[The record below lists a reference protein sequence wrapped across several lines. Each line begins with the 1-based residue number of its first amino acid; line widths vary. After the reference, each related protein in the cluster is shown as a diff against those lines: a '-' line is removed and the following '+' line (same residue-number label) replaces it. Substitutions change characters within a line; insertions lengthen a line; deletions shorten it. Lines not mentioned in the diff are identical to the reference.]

1 MTEKTKIKFHVMA
14 VICILIFCFA
24 LTPITFQNDTYYT
37 IAIGKHIAETKTVD
51 MQDPFSWHE
60 NLPYTYPHW
69 AYDLGTYFIYQLG
82 ENIGIGGFCSVYILT
97 VALTM
102 ILGLV
107 IYYTNNKLCKNPL
120 ISFFMTLIIMYLLKD
135 FIAARAQLVT
145 FILFALTILFI
156 EQFIKT
162 KKKRYA
168 VYLVIIPILIA
179 NLHCAVWPFYFVLYL
194 PYIAEYLLIALND
207 AYIFNKLSIW
217 WNKHKLNKLNKKGNI
232 EEIGKCQE
240 KIAKLQLEKENYIK
254 KTEKRRKESYKII
267 VRKEPIAKW
276 LIVIMII
283 CAFTGL
289 LTPIGTTPYTY
300 LINTLQ
306 GNTTNSISEHQPLVL
321 INHKTMLAVLTVY
334 ILLLVFTD
342 VKASLSDFFM
352 LGGLTLLA
360 FMSRRQF
367 SIFVI
372 ICGFIFAKMVTY
384 LIEKYDEKGVKTL
397 MEYMTSILGKAL
409 TVLVIIL
416 FSVLLYKPQAK
427 DKFVNSASYPVD
439 AATYILENIDT
450 KNMKLFNEY
459 NYGSYLLFRGIPV
472 FIDSRADLY
481 APEFNK
487 GNNEEGRDIFSDY
500 INTSNISSY
509 YESQFDKYD
518 ITHVIIGKKSKLNM
532 FLSKDGNYKELYS
545 DNYFVVYDRLSE

>member
-1 MTEKTKIKFHVMA
+1 MAEKTKIKFHVMA

-82 ENIGIGGFCSVYILT
+82 ENIGIGGFCSLYIATIILT
-97 VALTM
+97 I

-120 ISFFMTLIIMYLLKD
+120 ISFFITLTIMYLLKD

-194 PYIAEYLLIALND
+194 PYIVEYLLITLND

-217 WNKHKLNKLNKKGNI
+217 WNKIKLNRLNKKGNI
-232 EEIGKCQE
+232 EKIGKCQE
-240 KIAKLQLEKENYIK
+240 RIAKLQLEKENYIR
-254 KTEKRRKESYKII
+254 KTEKRRKKPYKII
-267 VRKEPIAKW
+267 VRKEPIVKW

-300 LINTLQ
+300 LINTL
-306 GNTTNSISEHQPLVL
+306 
-321 INHKTMLAVLTVY
+321 
-334 ILLLVFTD
+334 
-342 VKASLSDFFM
+342 
-352 LGGLTLLA
+352 
-360 FMSRRQF
+360 
-367 SIFVI
+367 
-372 ICGFIFAKMVTY
+372 
-384 LIEKYDEKGVKTL
+384 
-397 MEYMTSILGKAL
+397 
-409 TVLVIIL
+409 
-416 FSVLLYKPQAK
+416 
-427 DKFVNSASYPVD
+427 
-439 AATYILENIDT
+439 
-450 KNMKLFNEY
+450 
-459 NYGSYLLFRGIPV
+459 
-472 FIDSRADLY
+472 
-481 APEFNK
+481 
-487 GNNEEGRDIFSDY
+487 
-500 INTSNISSY
+500 
-509 YESQFDKYD
+509 
-518 ITHVIIGKKSKLNM
+518 
-532 FLSKDGNYKELYS
+532 
-545 DNYFVVYDRLSE
+545 